1 MGGYKE
7 IYADKHSAIQVLA
20 KRMNVGLAKLVEAG
34 LSVVE
39 LKKELEIKEKDIA
52 VANEEA
58 EAVIFLCSP

>member
-7 IYADKHSAIQVLA
+7 IYAEKHSEIQVLA

-39 LKKELEIKEKDIA
+39 LRKELEVKEKDIA
-52 VANEEA
+52 VANSEA